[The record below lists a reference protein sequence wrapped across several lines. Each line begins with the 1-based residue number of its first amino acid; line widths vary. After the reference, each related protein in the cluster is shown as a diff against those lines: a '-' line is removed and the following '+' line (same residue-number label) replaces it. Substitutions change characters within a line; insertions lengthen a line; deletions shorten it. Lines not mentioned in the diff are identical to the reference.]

1 MSEPQ
6 AGPGRPR
13 RLRPYPWVVAAWS
26 DRLVHAVVAGVVIG
40 IVTWRVGL
48 AANAVGSKA
57 AATGAVVGLLMAV
70 VYGSLVLAGRRSR
83 DLHEE
88 HPWASVLTLPVPLA
102 ILLPTLHY
110 LRGEASLARTLLS
123 AAVLL
128 VLGSVVWRLL
138 NPHR

>member
-6 AGPGRPR
+6 AGPERRR
-13 RLRPYPWVVAAWS
+13 RLRPHPWLAAAWS
-26 DRLVHAVVAGVVIG
+26 DRLVHAGVAGVVLGVI
-40 IVTWRVGL
+40 TWRVGL
-48 AANAVGSKA
+48 AADAAGEKA
-57 AATGAVVGLLMAV
+57 AATGAVVGVLMAV
-70 VYGSLVLAGRRSR
+70 VYGSLVVAGRRSR

-88 HPWASVLTLPVPLA
+88 HPWASALTLPIPLA

-110 LRGEASLARTLLS
+110 LRGETSLARTLLS

-128 VLGSVVWRLL
+128 VLGAVVWRLL